1 MGMMTAFLERTFT
14 MRHCLRAGLLALPL
28 IAAQAVAQTAPPPA
42 GAAPAAPEDQVLAR
56 VNDKPITLGDVAE
69 AAQGLP
75 EEYRG
80 MPQAMLMPLL
90 LDQLISQRVIADAAR
105 AAGVDRSESFR
116 RRMARA
122 EEEALAQAFVGQRL
136 ETVLTDDALRARYQS
151 EVTDKPAAFR
161 VCARHILVPTEADA
175 KAAITQIQGGA
186 DFATVA
192 REKSTDGSRAQGGD
206 LGCFAREE
214 MVAPFAEAA
223 FALPPGQVTPTPVQT
238 QFGWHVIKA
247 ERREEQAKPSFEQA
261 APQLRRELAEAS
273 INALVDSLRG
283 QARIERLD
291 QPPRPALDA
300 TPPPPPAR
308 R

>member
-1 MGMMTAFLERTFT
+1 
-14 MRHCLRAGLLALPL
+14 MRKTLYAGLLALPL
-28 IAAQAVAQTAPPPA
+28 AAPPAWSPALAQAPAQPPQ
-42 GAAPAAPEDQVLAR
+42 AATEDQVLAR
-56 VNDKPITLGDVAE
+56 VNDRPITVADVAA

-105 AAGVDRSESFR
+105 AAGVDRTDSFR

-122 EEEALAQAFVGQRL
+122 EEETLAQTYVGERL
-136 ETVLTDDALRARYQS
+136 EAVLTEDALRARFKA

-161 VCARHILVPTEADA
+161 VCARHILVASEADA
-175 KAAITQIQGGA
+175 RAAIAEIGRGA
-186 DFATVA
+186 DFAAVA
-192 REKSTDGSRAQGGD
+192 RARSSDGSRAQGGD
-206 LGCFAREE
+206 LGCFGREE

-223 FALPPGQVTPTPVQT
+223 FALPPGQMSQNPVQT
-238 QFGWHVIKA
+238 QFGWHVIRV

-261 APQLRRELAEAS
+261 APQLRRELAETS
-273 INALVDSLRG
+273 INALVEQLRG
-283 QARIERLD
+283 QAKIERLD
-291 QPPRPALDA
+291 QPPPAPRPALDA
-300 TPPPPPAR
+300 TPPPPAR